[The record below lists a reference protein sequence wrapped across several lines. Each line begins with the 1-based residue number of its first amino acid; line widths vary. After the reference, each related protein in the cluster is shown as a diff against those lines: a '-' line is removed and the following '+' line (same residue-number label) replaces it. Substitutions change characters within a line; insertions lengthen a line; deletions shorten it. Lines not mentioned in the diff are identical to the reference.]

1 MSPSNT
7 QTYADPKVMQN
18 PFSYFARLR
27 SEDPVHYDEGI
38 KTWLITRHE
47 DILAAAKNTEGLSDR
62 MRVSAAIRSPFQNEA
77 DAYMESEGFY
87 LLDTADSF
95 KVDGELHARRRA
107 LVAHAFSPRAVGA
120 MEARVAAIVRGRV
133 ATLFHGGTVDMVRE
147 YAMQIPILVICD
159 ALGLPMNHVEDIS
172 KAADSLVAR
181 AGAGATREQA
191 FQHAK
196 NLIQL
201 QRLVRTAVA
210 ERRAKPADDLISQIV
225 NARID
230 DPNLPPLTEK
240 EVISICA
247 VTVAGG
253 ADTTRNSIS
262 YALLTLATRPDLL
275 ARLRDSTQ
283 QDKDVTRF
291 NEEVLRFYSPVPQ
304 LPRVATRDTVVA
316 GKTIPKDA
324 FVMLCWASGN
334 RDPQR
339 FPNADVFD
347 MDRSGLNNHLS
358 LGTGVHYCLGAF
370 LARQEM
376 KWAIRE
382 LVNNVD
388 SIELTIDPKD
398 LDMSTS
404 MPILR
409 TIKSLPVR
417 LRKRRAATQELGE
430 IHG

>member
-1 MSPSNT
+1 
-7 QTYADPKVMQN
+7 MQN